1 MCSDAAR
8 AQRKGFSMCMSAR
21 KRWKIRD
28 FIVWTIG
35 GGRTDLAWSSGGRWL
50 WIIHS
55 LVVLKSDYD
64 VSKIIL

>member
-8 AQRKGFSMCMSAR
+8 AQRKGFSMCMSAGR
-21 KRWKIRD
+21 GGKYETLLCGQW
-28 FIVWTIG
+28 